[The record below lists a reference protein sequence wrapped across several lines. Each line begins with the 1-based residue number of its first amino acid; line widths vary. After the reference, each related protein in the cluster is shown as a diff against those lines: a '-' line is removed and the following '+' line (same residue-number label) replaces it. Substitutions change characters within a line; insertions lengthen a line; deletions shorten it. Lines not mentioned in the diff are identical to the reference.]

1 MDPEANYTVSY
12 DPDQGSMQ
20 FLYDLTDIF
29 LRPIIKDDILPQS
42 FFDQDI
48 SIGDF
53 LDQFLEF
60 GPIVQDVLDQNRKF
74 VAILAFGILFAV
86 IR

>member
-1 MDPEANYTVSY
+1 MDPDSNYTVSY

-29 LRPIIKDDILPQS
+29 LRPVIKDDMLPQS
-42 FFDQDI
+42 LFEDNINIPDIIEIFFEYVT
-48 SIGDF
+48 F
-53 LDQFLEF
+53 VPAFLE
-60 GPIVQDVLDQNRKF
+60 QNKKF
-74 VAILAFGILFAV
+74 VVLLAFGILFAV

>member
-48 SIGDF
+48 SINDF